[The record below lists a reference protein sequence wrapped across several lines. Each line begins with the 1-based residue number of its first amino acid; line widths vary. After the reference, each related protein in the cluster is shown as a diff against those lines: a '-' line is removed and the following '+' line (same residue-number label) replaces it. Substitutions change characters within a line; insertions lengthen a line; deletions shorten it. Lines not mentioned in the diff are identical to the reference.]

1 MNSVNVNV
9 NFSAFQLNVSKS
21 LSRSLAVLSNTIIA
35 SASIARLF
43 RKTSG
48 NCISGASLYSMLP
61 KNIPAS
67 NNRNASGSLS
77 LFPIHEQMTPTNS
90 NTAIAV
96 VIISASGMC

>member
-1 MNSVNVNV
+1 MNVNL
-9 NFSAFQLNVSKS
+9 SAFQLKV
-21 LSRSLAVLSNTIIA
+21 SRSRNLNLAVLSNTIIA
-35 SASIARLF
+35 RASIARLF

-48 NCISGASLYSMLP
+48 NCIKGASLYSMLP

-96 VIISASGMC
+96 VITSASCMC